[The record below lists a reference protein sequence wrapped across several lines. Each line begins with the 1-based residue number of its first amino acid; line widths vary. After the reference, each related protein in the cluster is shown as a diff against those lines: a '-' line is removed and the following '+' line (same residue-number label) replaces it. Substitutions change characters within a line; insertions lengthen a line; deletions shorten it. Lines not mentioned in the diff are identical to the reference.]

1 MRQLSGIDVSFL
13 NMETPSTFGHVSSLN
28 IFDPT
33 DAPGGASVEAT
44 KQIILE
50 RMDQLAPFR
59 RRLVEVPFGL
69 DLPYW
74 IEDPDFDIDFHVRH
88 HAVPAPGT
96 PEQLAEVISRIV
108 ARPLDRSRPL
118 WELYVIEGVANG
130 TRIAQ
135 LTKIHHA
142 AIDGAAGAGMLAA
155 ILDRSADYRPA
166 GRVAPWTADT
176 VPTDDQMLRLTAREY
191 IRRPEKMIR
200 LSVRSMR
207 ELAASTHNGG
217 LRALA
222 DVIAQPMPGPLG
234 RLLRER
240 LRGNHHDVDHPPA
253 LPPTQAPRTPWNRPI
268 TPHRRFASTT
278 IPLDDAKAIR
288 RQFGCTFNDV
298 VMALCSGALR
308 RYLLAHE
315 CLPDEP
321 LIAMVPISVRSGAEQ
336 DTYQN
341 RVSALLAD
349 LATNEPDP
357 VKRLRRVQTSMTA
370 AKDNFAAIPAET
382 LQDFTQFAP
391 PAVAARAMRM
401 YSRLRIA
408 DRMNP
413 PFNLIISNVPG
424 PNYPLYSAGAKL
436 EHFYPVSALGDGQG
450 LNMTVQSYNG
460 NLDFGFIACR
470 DLVPDLNTMVTYLQE
485 SMVELLSFCN
495 ALPPSPTAPVAASV
509 SAAVNKT
516 AARKAMAKKTPT
528 PHRKPPAQKVSAV
541 APVAKK
547 APFAKKAPAASTEAA
562 ARKAAVVKKVAAAKR
577 APRPKSVGGRIS
589 AGRTPPV
596 AKKAPVAQPAAPRT
610 ISNRKQA
617 TT

>member
-13 NMETPSTFGHVSSLN
+13 NMETPSVFGHVSSLN
-28 IFDPT
+28 IYDPSG
-33 DAPGGASVEAT
+33 APGGAGVEAT

-50 RMDQLAPFR
+50 RMHLLAPFR

-69 DLPYW
+69 DMPYW
-74 IEDPDFDIDFHVRH
+74 IEDPSFDIDFHVRH

-135 LTKIHHA
+135 LTKVHHA
-142 AIDGAAGAGMLAA
+142 AIDGAAGASMLAA
-155 ILDRSADYRPA
+155 ILDPSPDYRPTGA
-166 GRVAPWTADT
+166 GEPWVPDT
-176 VPTDDQMLRLTAREY
+176 VPTDEQMLRLTALEY
-191 IRRPEKMIR
+191 LRRPEKMVR
-200 LSVRSMR
+200 LSIRSIR
-207 ELAASTHNGG
+207 ELAASTQNGG

-222 DVIAQPMPGPLG
+222 DVIAQPMPGAFG
-234 RLLRER
+234 RMMRQR
-240 LRGNHHDVDHPPA
+240 LRGVNHDVDNPPA
-253 LPPTQAPRTPWNRPI
+253 LPTTQAPRTPWNRPI
-268 TPHRRFASTT
+268 TPHRRFVSVT
-278 IPLDDAKAIR
+278 IPLDHAKRIR

-298 VMALCSGALR
+298 VMALCSGTLR
-308 RYLLAHE
+308 RYLLLHE

-321 LIAMVPISVRSGAEQ
+321 LIAMVPISVRSGGEE

-349 LATNEPDP
+349 LATNESDAATRL
-357 VKRLRRVQTSMTA
+357 KRVCASMTA
-370 AKDNFAAIPAET
+370 AKGNFAAIPAET

-424 PNYPLYSAGAKL
+424 PSYPLYSAGAKL
-436 EHFYPVSALGDGQG
+436 EHFYPVSALADGQG

-470 DLVPDLNTMVTYLQE
+470 DLVPDLSVMADLLRE
-485 SMVELLSFCN
+485 SMDELL
-495 ALPPSPTAPVAASV
+495 ALCEPEPADKAPAA
-509 SAAVNKT
+509 
-516 AARKAMAKKTPT
+516 AKK
-528 PHRKPPAQKVSAV
+528 RA
-541 APVAKK
+541 
-547 APFAKKAPAASTEAA
+547 AKKAPAAT
-562 ARKAAVVKKVAAAKR
+562 RKAPRAPKVATAPPKPAVLPTKR
-577 APRPKSVGGRIS
+577 VR
-589 AGRTPPV
+589 
-596 AKKAPVAQPAAPRT
+596 AKKG
-610 ISNRKQA
+610 
-617 TT
+617 

>member
-13 NMETPSTFGHVSSLN
+13 NMETTSVFGHVSSLN
-28 IFDPT
+28 IYDPT
-33 DAPGGASVEAT
+33 DAPGGAGLEAT

-50 RMDQLAPFR
+50 RIDQLAPFR

-74 IEDPDFDIDFHVRH
+74 IEDPAFDIDFHVRH

-118 WELYVIEGVANG
+118 WELYVIEGVAGG

-135 LTKIHHA
+135 LTKVHHA
-142 AIDGAAGAGMLAA
+142 AIDGAAGASMLAA
-155 ILDRSADYRPA
+155 MLDPSPLHRPT
-166 GRVAPWTADT
+166 GTIAPWVPDA
-176 VPTDDQMLRLTAREY
+176 VPTDDQMLRITALEY
-191 IRRPEKMIR
+191 LRRPEKMIR
-200 LSVRSMR
+200 LSVRSVR
-207 ELAASTHNGG
+207 ELAASTQNGG

-234 RLLRER
+234 RIMRER
-240 LRGNHHDVDHPPA
+240 LRGANHEVDHPPA
-253 LPPTQAPRTPWNRPI
+253 LPPTPAPRTPWNRPI
-268 TPHRRFASTT
+268 TSHRRFTCST
-278 IPLDDAKAIR
+278 IPLEHAKRVR

-298 VMALCSGALR
+298 VMALCSGTLR
-308 RYLLAHE
+308 RYLLLHD
-315 CLPDEP
+315 CLPDES
-321 LIAMVPISVRSGAEQ
+321 LIAMVPISVRSGAE
-336 DTYQN
+336 DDSYQN
-341 RVSALLAD
+341 RISALLAD
-349 LATNEPDP
+349 LATNEADP
-357 VKRLRRVQTSMTA
+357 VKRLGRVCASMTA

-424 PNYPLYSAGAKL
+424 PSYPLYSAGAKL
-436 EHFYPVSALGDGQG
+436 EHFYPVSALADGQG

-470 DLVPDLNTMVTYLQE
+470 DLVPDLAVMTTLLAE
-485 SMVELLSFCN
+485 SMDELL
-495 ALPPSPTAPVAASV
+495 ALCDPVEPAAANVTAKAKV
-509 SAAVNKT
+509 T
-516 AARKAMAKKTPT
+516 AARKRRSAK
-528 PHRKPPAQKVSAV
+528 
-541 APVAKK
+541 
-547 APFAKKAPAASTEAA
+547 
-562 ARKAAVVKKVAAAKR
+562 
-577 APRPKSVGGRIS
+577 PRP
-589 AGRTPPV
+589 
-596 AKKAPVAQPAAPRT
+596 
-610 ISNRKQA
+610 
-617 TT
+617 